1 KGSDIPL
8 LDYLEASTSSYVAN
22 TEIQNERESQE
33 TQTDLTLSRNS
44 PRKQLLK
51 RRIVMLQRKIY
62 RLQKKEINKNKVE
75 MEDSSIEHYFNLTDH
90 FLPPSVAKFVK
101 NQALLHQQSKKGRKY
116 TAEYKEF
123 CLNIYFCNAKCY
135 DLLSE
140 TFYLPTK
147 RTLQRMIISSDIYC
161 ILCIDEA
168 SLKASLFYNIS
179 RDEVIGFED
188 VGNGKSFSPSCNVA
202 VLMIR
207 GMCRSWKQ
215 PLGYYFLHSTFPADQ
230 LKLIITEAISKL
242 QGIGL
247 KVVALITDM
256 GSNFIQTAKLLKVTE
271 SPYFIINNK
280 HIAYFFDPPHLQ
292 KACRNNF
299 LNNVI
304 IANGKQI
311 SWTHIEQLY
320 AINSKKENRLAPKLT
335 DSHMR
340 PTNFE
345 RMKV

>member
-1 KGSDIPL
+1 MFLNDLRNRLQSNAVPVREHNIQKQEATSSNAIPQSNYQEPLEVGSDIPL

-147 RTLQRMIISSDIYC
+147 RTLQRMI
-161 ILCIDEA
+161 
-168 SLKASLFYNIS
+168 
-179 RDEVIGFED
+179 
-188 VGNGKSFSPSCNVA
+188 
-202 VLMIR
+202 
-207 GMCRSWKQ
+207 
-215 PLGYYFLHSTFPADQ
+215 
-230 LKLIITEAISKL
+230 
-242 QGIGL
+242 
-247 KVVALITDM
+247 
-256 GSNFIQTAKLLKVTE
+256 SNF
-271 SPYFIINNK
+271 
-280 HIAYFFDPPHLQ
+280 
-292 KACRNNF
+292 
-299 LNNVI
+299 
-304 IANGKQI
+304 
-311 SWTHIEQLY
+311 
-320 AINSKKENRLAPKLT
+320 
-335 DSHMR
+335 
-340 PTNFE
+340 
-345 RMKV
+345 